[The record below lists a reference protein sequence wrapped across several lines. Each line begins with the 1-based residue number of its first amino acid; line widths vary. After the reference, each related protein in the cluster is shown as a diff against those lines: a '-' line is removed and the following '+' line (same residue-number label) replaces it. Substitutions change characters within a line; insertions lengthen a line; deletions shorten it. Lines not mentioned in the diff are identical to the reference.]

1 MECTCRQLQGD
12 RVLDKD
18 DRGNP
23 DEKLSGSHEMAT
35 AKHGVDSKLD
45 HKTVKIKV
53 LFTHNKWL
61 YDFSQTNFSTD
72 FSHSN
77 FGTFA
82 LKTPLRQM
90 LFYAF

>member
-35 AKHGVDSKLD
+35 VKHGVDSKLN

-61 YDFSQTNFSTD
+61 YDFRKRIFPQTFRIRILA
-72 FSHSN
+72 HS
-77 FGTFA
+77 
-82 LKTPLRQM
+82 L
-90 LFYAF
+90 